1 MQDMIR
7 SSSGA
12 LTTTLNSI
20 LTEEQEEQEE
30 QEEAWERKVE
40 GTLGLSGISTNLLHL
55 EEKYLFTELHVSP
68 KYN

>member
-12 LTTTLNSI
+12 LTTTPNSI
-20 LTEEQEEQEE
+20 LTEEQEE

-55 EEKYLFTELHVSP
+55 EEKYLFTEFYVSP

>member
-12 LTTTLNSI
+12 LTTTPNSI
-20 LTEEQEEQEE
+20 LTEEQEE

-55 EEKYLFTELHVSP
+55 EEKYLFTEFHVSP